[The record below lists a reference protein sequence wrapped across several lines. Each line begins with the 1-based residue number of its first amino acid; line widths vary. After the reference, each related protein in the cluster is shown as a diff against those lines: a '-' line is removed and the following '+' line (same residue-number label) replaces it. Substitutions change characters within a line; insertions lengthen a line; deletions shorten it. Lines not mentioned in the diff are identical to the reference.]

1 MLSDIIRSKY
11 SKSRTLSIMLVLWV
25 YTYAL
30 FYFVPLIISSN
41 TMLMYIWLVGIDI
54 VIILNNRYLSAR
66 IIVFLFVYVAVA
78 LINIMVVSYQYY
90 VAIDAFSGLAVF
102 LPAILIIGSSKFDLE
117 EFLSI
122 WYKFAIFATIFS
134 PVAIILMQKRTID
147 YGVFTYLN
155 LPNCIVFSY
164 TILSTARRD
173 GKRRFALILATINFL
188 IILFFGG
195 RMAAFVGAFSV
206 FLAYMLSSFVNHI
219 KKWLLIIVVGLTS
232 ILVINNLY
240 TILMHVQTILNRL
253 NLSSRS
259 FSLLAE
265 QIEISGASIYMTGR
279 NTIYKQ
285 VLNYIVQRTGLP
297 GGFGVSLHIS
307 NGRYYHPHN
316 LFLQLAVM
324 FGVIGGGFV
333 ILLLIYKVIQL
344 KRIFMPLEYQFT
356 LLLILSY
363 IIISFT
369 GGSILNNYVAIMGIG
384 MIFFYRTKEKK
395 LF

>member
-1 MLSDIIRSKY
+1 MLFRS
-11 SKSRTLSIMLVLWV
+11 
-25 YTYAL
+25 
-30 FYFVPLIISSN
+30 
-41 TMLMYIWLVGIDI
+41 
-54 VIILNNRYLSAR
+54 
-66 IIVFLFVYVAVA
+66 
-78 LINIMVVSYQYY
+78 
-90 VAIDAFSGLAVF
+90 
-102 LPAILIIGSSKFDLE
+102 
-117 EFLSI
+117 
-122 WYKFAIFATIFS
+122 
-134 PVAIILMQKRTID
+134 
-147 YGVFTYLN
+147 
-155 LPNCIVFSY
+155 
-164 TILSTARRD
+164 
-173 GKRRFALILATINFL
+173 
-188 IILFFGG
+188 ILFFGG